1 MIIAEA
7 DIVFLVALLCLI
19 ETPTPPPPPRL
30 INFQQLSKIYSFCID
45 ENKKILLKNQI
56 KLTGIFNIP
65 PPPQRR

>member
-19 ETPTPPPPPRL
+19 ETPPPPRL

>member
-19 ETPTPPPPPRL
+19 ETPPRL

>member
-19 ETPTPPPPPRL
+19 ETPPPRL